1 MSFASSIRTDFK
13 MSVLFINVAITHE
26 LPLDL
31 KQQKKI
37 QKLNHLS
44 VYINQITNY
53 ILPSISDA
61 P

>member
-1 MSFASSIRTDFK
+1 MIFASSVLIHLNMFA
-13 MSVLFINVAITHE
+13 LFINLAIAQE

-31 KQQKKI
+31 K

-53 ILPSISDA
+53 ILPTRLYAS
-61 P
+61 